1 MKVVK
6 SILYGYAGA
15 ILAGLLVAIAGVTL
29 GLPEP
34 TIVAAAGPT
43 GLVFGLLG
51 LSWVWWR
58 PLAQKAKIRRR
69 DER

>member
-15 ILAGLLVAIAGVTL
+15 ILAGLLVAIAGVTF

-34 TIVAAAGPT
+34 MIVAAAGPT

-58 PLAQKAKIRRR
+58 PLVHKAKIRRR
-69 DER
+69 DGR